1 MASQEERRETTRKAI
16 LAAAQRNFGFFGY
29 ESVTVDRIAANA
41 EVAKGAVYH
50 HFQTKAELFDA
61 VVQSVAAEILAEVRT
76 ILARQSNIWEAMLA
90 GQRAFFATCARPSFA
105 QIFLR
110 DGPSVLG
117 WTRWREIDADHFGG
131 LVRDGLLA
139 AMDLG
144 VIARRPI
151 EPLVGLILGAGTEA
165 AIACANS
172 KNFTETAREY
182 VDGMEAILNG
192 LKPTQP

>member
-16 LAAAQRNFGFFGY
+16 LAAAQRNFGSFGY
-29 ESVTVDRIAANA
+29 ESVTVDRIAADA

-76 ILARQSNIWEAMLA
+76 ILARQPNIWEAMLA
-90 GQRAFFATCARPSFA
+90 GQRAFFAACARPPFA

-151 EPLVGLILGAGTEA
+151 EPLVGLIVGAGTEA

-172 KNFTETAREY
+172 QNFTETAREY
-182 VDGMEAILNG
+182 ADGMEAILNG
-192 LKPTQP
+192 LKPAQP